1 MIHNACHAVR
11 STERRLIARLPI
23 TLHSGA
29 RYAGRLFLA
38 LGLSVL
44 VGSCLV
50 LTSGENPLE
59 VYGHLLR
66 GPFASMHGLMITL
79 QRATP
84 LIFTAMAATLAFQ
97 GGAINMGLAGQFSAG
112 ASIAALAGTAL
123 APMPGT
129 TLAPISRVLNLAAIL
144 FLCMLGGAA
153 AAFIPAF
160 FKRVSGVHEVITGM
174 IANLLIPHL
183 LSLLR
188 AGLGALGLLRRI
200 AGVRELP
207 ASARLLQFQ
216 ELTGGAIGAG
226 TRANTGIFLALAFMV
241 ALMFWIKRSK
251 LGYEIRITRANP
263 TFASFAGIRAGR
275 MFFISMMLSG
285 AIAAVGGAVEA
296 LGVWRSG
303 STGGL
308 AVSDRGLVLAL
319 IGGQTFWGAAL
330 AALCFGGLEAGA
342 MHASWFTPIPRP
354 LLDILV
360 ELTVLLAA
368 LPSMR
373 AFFSGDALQELE
385 RLGGRFVGRGP

>member
-1 MIHNACHAVR
+1 MIRDLLRAVR
-11 STERRLIARLPI
+11 SFERRLLSRLPSQ
-23 TLHSGA
+23 LRAGA
-29 RYAGRLFLA
+29 GYTGRLIVALA
-38 LGLSVL
+38 FSAL
-44 VGSCLV
+44 VGGFLV
-50 LTSGENPLE
+50 LITGERPLE

-66 GPFASMHGLMITL
+66 TSLSSMHGLMITL

-84 LIFTAMAATLAFQ
+84 LIFTALAAALAFQ
-97 GGAINMGLAGQFSAG
+97 GGAINMGLAGQFTAG
-112 ASIAALAGTAL
+112 ASIAALASSAL
-123 APMPGT
+123 PPMP
-129 TLAPISRVLNLAAIL
+129 AVLHIPAVLL
-144 FLCMLGGAA
+144 LSMSGGAA

-188 AGLGALGLLRRI
+188 AALGAMGLLRRL
-200 AGVRELP
+200 AEVRDMP
-207 ASARLLQFQ
+207 ASARLPQFQ
-216 ELTGGAIGAG
+216 ELTGGMIGAG
-226 TRANTGIFLALAFMV
+226 THANVGIFLALAFMAV
-241 ALMFWIKRSK
+241 LTFWLRRSR

-263 TFASFAGIRAGR
+263 PFASFGGIHAGR

-285 AIAAVGGAVEA
+285 AIAAAGGAVEA

-319 IGGQTFWGAAL
+319 IGGQTFWGATL

-342 MHASWFTPIPRP
+342 MHASWFTSIPRP

-373 AFFSGDALQELE
+373 SFFSGGALEELE

>member
-1 MIHNACHAVR
+1 MLHTVIHSASAAEH
-11 STERRLIARLPI
+11 RLLSRLPMH
-23 TLHSGA
+23 LQRSA
-29 RYAGRLFLA
+29 RYAGRLLLA

-44 VGSCLV
+44 VGAGLV
-50 LTSGENPLE
+50 LLVGENPLE

-66 GPFASMHGLMITL
+66 APFASNFGLMIAI

-84 LIFTAMAATLAFQ
+84 LIFTALAATLAFQ
-97 GGAINMGLAGQFSAG
+97 GGAINMGLAGQFAAG
-112 ASIAALAGTAL
+112 ASIAALAAMAL
-123 APMPGT
+123 PPMPKALHLT
-129 TLAPISRVLNLAAIL
+129 VIL
-144 FLCMLGGAA
+144 ILCMLGGAA

-188 AGLGALGLLRRI
+188 GALGALGLLRRM

-207 ASARLLQFQ
+207 ASARLLQFH
-216 ELTGGAIGAG
+216 ELTGGALGAG
-226 TRANTGIFLALAFMV
+226 TRANTGIFLALAAAV
-241 ALMFWIKRSK
+241 ILTFWLKRSK
-251 LGYEIRITRANP
+251 MGYEIRITRANAA
-263 TFASFAGIRAGR
+263 FAEFGGLRAGR
-275 MFFISMMLSG
+275 MFFISMMASG
-285 AIAAVGGAVEA
+285 AIAAIGGAVEA
-296 LGVWRSG
+296 LGVWRGG

-308 AVSDRGLVLAL
+308 AVGDRGLVLAL
-319 IGGQTFWGAAL
+319 IGGQTFWGATL
-330 AALCFGGLEAGA
+330 ASLFYGGLEAGA
-342 MHASWFTPIPRP
+342 MNASWFTAFPRP

-360 ELTVLLAA
+360 ELTILLAA